1 MVLDSSFSFRT
12 GDMGY
17 STNRNY
23 FCVSL
28 SIITDVLGSN
38 AVYGLEKLLPKIE
51 TLIVFFSG
59 KLAETS
65 C

>member
-12 GDMGY
+12 GDMDY
-17 STNRNY
+17 STNRNC

-38 AVYGLEKLLPKIE
+38 AVYGLEILLPKIE